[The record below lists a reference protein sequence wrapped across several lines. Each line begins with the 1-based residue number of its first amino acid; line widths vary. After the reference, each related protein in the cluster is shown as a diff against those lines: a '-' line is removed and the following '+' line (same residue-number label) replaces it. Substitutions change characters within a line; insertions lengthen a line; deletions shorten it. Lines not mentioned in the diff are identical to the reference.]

1 MASRNFQGVQALNR
15 EVKIIAGR
23 FDDADAVVKGYGF
36 SAANTGTGTYTIT
49 LDDQYNHLISCMCQ
63 VQSTAGTD
71 DFKVTVVGEDVDE
84 AKTIDIEVDI
94 AGTLTDLGSGDEIHF
109 IAALQ
114 NSSLPVK

>member
-15 EVKIIAGR
+15 EVKLIAGR
-23 FDDADAVVKGYGF
+23 FDDQDVVQKGYGF

-49 LDDQYNHLISCMCQ
+49 LDDQYNHLLSCICQ
-63 VQSTAGTD
+63 VQSTSGTD
-71 DFKVTVVGEDVDE
+71 DYSVSVVSEDVDG
-84 AKTIDIEVDI
+84 AKTINIEVHV
-94 AGTLTDLGSGDEIHF
+94 AAVLTDLGSGDQIHF